1 MVKQT
6 LRPDNRELHRVTQIE
21 GGVEVAVV
29 MVSTTLARPLALL
42 EFEFLVLPPALVTE
56 FGTRV
61 KARND
66 ADFYASIGT
75 FALKFRAE
83 GGEAFGGNMTRKM
96 TIFQH
101 PFHAEVFE
109 GDKHRIFPNNRGNHL
124 VFMILA
130 NILNPLIHLL
140 YLAPL
145 LVEVL
150 RLGVLPAL
158 LFG

>member
-1 MVKQT
+1 M
-6 LRPDNRELHRVTQIE
+6 
-21 GGVEVAVV
+21 

-42 EFEFLVLPPALVTE
+42 EFELLVLPPALVTE
-56 FGTRV
+56 FGTRI

-66 ADFYASIGT
+66 ADFDTSIGT
-75 FALKFRAE
+75 FVLKFQAE
-83 GGEAFGGNMTRKM
+83 GGEAFGSNMTRKV

-109 GDKHRIFPNNRGNHL
+109 GDELRIFPNNRGNHL
-124 VFMILA
+124 VFMVLA

-140 YLAPL
+140 YLALL

-150 RLGVLPAL
+150 RRGVLPAF

>member
-1 MVKQT
+1 M
-6 LRPDNRELHRVTQIE
+6 
-21 GGVEVAVV
+21 

-42 EFEFLVLPPALVTE
+42 EFELLVLPPAFVTE

-66 ADFYASIGT
+66 ADFNPSIGT
-75 FALKFRAE
+75 FTLKFRAD
-83 GGEAFGGNMTRKM
+83 GGEAFGCNVTRKM

-109 GDKHRIFPNNRGNHL
+109 GDELWILPNNRGNHL
-124 VFMILA
+124 VFMVLA
-130 NILNPLIHLL
+130 DVLNPLMHLL

-150 RLGVLPAL
+150 RRGVLPAL